1 VFLRAR
7 RAATEADARPGSD
20 QGTVGGRRVGDR
32 GDVPAECDFGAM
44 RSSRYLTAKGASDY
58 AGLLRLV
65 TGKNKFG
72 GGEPSLDFAPPFV
85 SHYGLSHRQAP

>member
-1 VFLRAR
+1 VFGAP
-7 RAATEADARPGSD
+7 RAARDVDARPGSD

-44 RSSRYLTAKGASDY
+44 GSSRYLTAEGAGDY

-72 GGEPSLDFAPPFV
+72 GGEGS
-85 SHYGLSHRQAP
+85 